1 MDDDAY
7 IRAQVKDEIRRRRR
21 SLRRGFPT
29 DARETRS
36 QAIAARVLALPEW
49 EAAQTVL
56 AFVSMRTEVQTG
68 GLVEAAWDAGK
79 RVAAPCMNAT
89 FDDLVLR
96 EWARGAELEESGQRF
111 LQPLRDAA
119 PVADEDVDLVIVPA
133 LAVDPRGHRVGYGK
147 GYYDRLLPRLERAF
161 RVAVIFDFERIAEVP
176 TREGDVPV
184 HAVVTDE
191 TTQRIAEDV

>member
-21 SLRRGFPT
+21 ALRRGFPA

-36 QAIAARVLALPEW
+36 HAIAGRVRALPEW
-49 EAAQTVL
+49 GAAQTVL

-68 GLVEAAWDAGK
+68 ALIESAWETGK

-111 LQPLRDAA
+111 LQPLRGAA
-119 PVADEDVDLVIVPA
+119 SVADEEVDLVIVPA

-147 GYYDRLLPRLERAF
+147 GYYDRLLPRLVRAF

-191 TTQRIAEDV
+191 RTLHVAEGV

>member
-29 DARETRS
+29 DAREARS
-36 QAIAARVLALPEW
+36 KAISERVRALPEW
-49 EAAQTVL
+49 DAAQTVL

-68 GLVEAAWDAGK
+68 SLVEAAWDAGK

-96 EWARGAELEESGQRF
+96 EWARGAELEESGLRF
-111 LQPLRDAA
+111 LQPLREAA
-119 PVADEDVDLVIVPA
+119 SVPEEEVDLELAHLKRA
-133 LAVDPRGHRVGYGK
+133 LSGS
-147 GYYDRLLPRLERAF
+147 
-161 RVAVIFDFERIAEVP
+161 
-176 TREGDVPV
+176 
-184 HAVVTDE
+184 
-191 TTQRIAEDV
+191 